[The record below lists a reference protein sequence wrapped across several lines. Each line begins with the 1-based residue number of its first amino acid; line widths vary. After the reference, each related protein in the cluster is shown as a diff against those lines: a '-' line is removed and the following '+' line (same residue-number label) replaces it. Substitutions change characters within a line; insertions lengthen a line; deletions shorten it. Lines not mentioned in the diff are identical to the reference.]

1 MNCVFVLRLCLV
13 HERSEDNN
21 YTRDGRAN
29 CDVRNVYDYCA
40 WGVRLIFIVR
50 IMQDLKKHHE
60 SSDEVTSVNEALM
73 N

>member
-1 MNCVFVLRLCLV
+1 V

-21 YTRDGRAN
+21 YTRDDRAN
-29 CDVRNVYDYCA
+29 CDVRNVYDNCA

-50 IMQDLKKHHE
+50 IMQDLKKHHY
-60 SSDEVTSVNEALM
+60 DITSVNEALM

>member
-1 MNCVFVLRLCLV
+1 V

-21 YTRDGRAN
+21 YTRDDRAN
-29 CDVRNVYDYCA
+29 CDVRNVYDNCA

-73 N
+73 S

>member
-50 IMQDLKKHHE
+50 IMQDHE